1 MAQAATSSEPASL
14 IGQRLELMKSVA
26 AHKWA
31 NGMKI
36 EAPER
41 ERVVIDS
48 ARRSGL
54 NHQLTVVSVEAL
66 FALQIEAAKE
76 IQGYWFEQ
84 WRSGEPAPAA
94 PDLAGELR
102 PRLLELGDAI
112 LLALAEQATI
122 RNASVTPI
130 PQVAGLSAETR
141 AALSAA
147 VADVSRYPDRLT
159 QILDAGVLRVGTT
172 GDYQPFSWREDEHYR
187 GIDISM
193 AENLA
198 LALGVKIEWV
208 PTSWPMLMSDLNAG
222 RFDIAMS
229 GVSRITQRAR
239 SAYFSQP
246 YYIGGKTA
254 IARCDQADRFN
265 SLEEIDQPGV
275 RVVVNPGGTNERF
288 VDTNINR
295 AEKLLH
301 PDNRTVFAELIAG
314 RADVMFTDAIEVAVH
329 TAQAPELCRAV
340 SGLLSY
346 QEKGYLLPVDEPLK
360 AFVDLWLDNRL
371 GDGFVAGLFAEQ
383 GVELTLD

>member
-1 MAQAATSSEPASL
+1 
-14 IGQRLELMKSVA
+14 MKSVA

-54 NHQLTVVSVEAL
+54 NHQLTVGSVEAL

-84 WRSGEPAPAA
+84 WRSGEPAPAV

-147 VADVSRYPDRLT
+147 VADVSGYPDRLT
-159 QILDAGVLRVGTT
+159 QILEAGVLRVGTT

-198 LALGVKIEWV
+198 LALGVKVEWV

-229 GVSRITQRAR
+229 GVSRTTQRAR

-254 IARCDQADRFN
+254 IARCDQAGRFN

-329 TAQAPELCRAV
+329 TAQAPKLCRAV

-360 AFVDLWLDNRL
+360 AFVELWLDNRL

-383 GVELTLD
+383 GVELTLN